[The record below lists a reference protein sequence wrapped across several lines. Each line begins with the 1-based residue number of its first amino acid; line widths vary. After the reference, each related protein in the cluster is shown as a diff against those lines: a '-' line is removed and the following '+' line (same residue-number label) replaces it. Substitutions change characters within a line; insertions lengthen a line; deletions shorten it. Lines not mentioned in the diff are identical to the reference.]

1 MQQLISDS
9 KRDGA
14 PAGKKRKAVE
24 SIDLEDEGFVHLRLG
39 QNVLTFR
46 DGNDV
51 IYAADPIASKSSP
64 CLYVT
69 PRVLSSD
76 TWRTILS
83 LDLEGVKDCILELCR
98 SNNQKTSDNFYM
110 DKRKDFSLFIAT
122 GNKVATRGN
131 KHSGLVEVVRVI
143 EGRKGN
149 GIAFSK
155 DFRGF
160 FENVKNSKELTILL
174 EYDSNLDLDDD
185 ESDELPVASIK
196 TSYDAVIHNILKSN
210 GGGGG
215 GGARGRTKTTK
226 KEQFTATTVVPS
238 RAPRRT
244 PSDEKRIRG
253 AAQYI
258 NHLEGRVA
266 KLEEPGVVQKTVNL
280 ASETYENNKAGIWT
294 AGVLASAAGLGY
306 LFGRRK
312 C

>member
-1 MQQLISDS
+1 MQFISDA
-9 KRDGA
+9 A

-24 SIDLEDEGFVHLRLG
+24 SIDVEEEGFVHLRLG

-51 IYAADPIASKSSP
+51 IYAADPSASKTSP
-64 CLYVT
+64 CSYVT

-76 TWRTILS
+76 TWCTILS

-110 DKRKDFSLFIAT
+110 DKKKDFSLFIAT
-122 GNKVATRGN
+122 GNKVTTRGSR
-131 KHSGLVEVVRVI
+131 HTGLVEVLKVI

-160 FENVKNSKELTILL
+160 LENVKNSKELTILL
-174 EYDSNLDLDDD
+174 EYDSNLDLEDDD
-185 ESDELPVASIK
+185 ESDDSPIGPIK
-196 TSYDAVIHNILKSN
+196 TSYDAVINKILKSSGGK

-215 GGARGRTKTTK
+215 GEKARGRSMKA
-226 KEQFTATTVVPS
+226 EQFTD

-244 PSDEKRIRG
+244 VSDEKRIRG

-280 ASETYENNKAGIWT
+280 ASETYETNKAEIWT
-294 AGVLASAAGLGY
+294 AGILASAAGLGY
-306 LFGRRK
+306 LFGRRGK
-312 C
+312 GNC